1 MKDQRSFVCPLHKSG
16 QHRSLAFFSDRKAI
30 PFAFPQEMKIFLNT
44 TAKAIISAIKL
55 SCFFLRYDPVQ
66 RADHARRR
74 KKNAY
79 TLFLNMIKYKY
90 SKCFTRVPHAVKHLF
105 SFRRFP

>member
-1 MKDQRSFVCPLHKSG
+1 MILYS
-16 QHRSLAFFSDRKAI
+16 
-30 PFAFPQEMKIFLNT
+30 
-44 TAKAIISAIKL
+44 
-55 SCFFLRYDPVQ
+55 VQ
-66 RADHARRR
+66 IMQDDA

-90 SKCFTRVPHAVKHLF
+90 SKCFTRVPHTVKHLF

>member
-1 MKDQRSFVCPLHKSG
+1 M
-16 QHRSLAFFSDRKAI
+16 
-30 PFAFPQEMKIFLNT
+30 NT

-55 SCFFLRYDPVQ
+55 SCFSFDMILCSVQ
-66 RADHARRR
+66 IMQDDA
-74 KKNAY
+74 KKNDY

-90 SKCFTRVPHAVKHLF
+90 SKCSTRVPHAVKHLF

>member
-1 MKDQRSFVCPLHKSG
+1 MILCS
-16 QHRSLAFFSDRKAI
+16 
-30 PFAFPQEMKIFLNT
+30 
-44 TAKAIISAIKL
+44 
-55 SCFFLRYDPVQ
+55 VQ
-66 RADHARRR
+66 IMQDDA
-74 KKNAY
+74 KNAY

>member
-1 MKDQRSFVCPLHKSG
+1 MILCS
-16 QHRSLAFFSDRKAI
+16 
-30 PFAFPQEMKIFLNT
+30 
-44 TAKAIISAIKL
+44 
-55 SCFFLRYDPVQ
+55 VQ
-66 RADHARRR
+66 IMQDNK